1 LSKNPTCRKS
11 ITINLPIIL
20 AITLIGEITIQV
32 GIMAKNRISNSN
44 KRTQHVRI
52 IEDIHTEEA
61 DHQGRAEAKI
71 RADTIEI

>member
-1 LSKNPTCRKS
+1 
-11 ITINLPIIL
+11 
-20 AITLIGEITIQV
+20 V
-32 GIMAKNRISNSN
+32 GTKNRISSSN